1 MSPWMV
7 DLLCFGIGYLVG
19 SLSVLGAIWMVIGE
33 ARADE
38 CRKCVAR
45 RKVETTP
52 GV

>member
-1 MSPWMV
+1 MSV
-7 DLLCFGIGYLVG
+7 LIGFVIGYLVG
-19 SLSVLGAIWMVIGE
+19 SLSGLVAISLLVAG

-38 CRKCVAR
+38 CRKCALR